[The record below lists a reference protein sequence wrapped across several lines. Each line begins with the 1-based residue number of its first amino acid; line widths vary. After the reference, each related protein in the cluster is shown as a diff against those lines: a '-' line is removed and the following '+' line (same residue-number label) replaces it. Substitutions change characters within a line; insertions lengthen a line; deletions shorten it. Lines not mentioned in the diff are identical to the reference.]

1 MAFALS
7 IVRLEEALKKPGC
20 PVCRLG
26 HEAAIQSLDSFL
38 WENIN
43 DPVVRKP
50 INDAYGFCPQHTR
63 LLVAKE
69 MMTSGPLLGVN
80 IIYALL
86 AKNVSQDLQE
96 NRHKGAGITGWRTQ
110 LRKRGIFL
118 AGRHHKL
125 LVPAGRCP
133 VCVLTEESGNN
144 VLATLFEVLDAK
156 ENQFIEAYQ
165 HSGGLCLQH
174 LRNGLEQQRKHYAF
188 ATKLL
193 IDDTVKRLDAQ
204 RAQMQEYLRKHNWEY
219 RDEKM
224 TPEEQVAWLHM
235 LTFFTGLPETRFDH
249 KIEEF

>member
-7 IVRLEEALKKPGC
+7 IVRLEEALKNPGC
-20 PVCRLG
+20 PVCRLE
-26 HEAAIQSLDSFL
+26 HEAAIQSIDSFL
-38 WENIN
+38 WENTN

-69 MMTSGPLLGVN
+69 MMTSGPVLGVN

-96 NRHKGAGITGWRTQ
+96 IRHKGGGITGWRT
-110 LRKRGIFL
+110 RSSKPGIFSAGKHQPLL
-118 AGRHHKL
+118 A
-125 LVPAGRCP
+125 PASRCP

-144 VLATLFEVLDAK
+144 VLATLFEILDAK
-156 ENQFIEAYQ
+156 EARFIDAYQ
-165 HSGGLCLQH
+165 HSSGLCLQH
-174 LRNGLEQQRKHYAF
+174 LRNGLEQQRNHHAF
-188 ATKLL
+188 AAGFL

-224 TPEEQVAWLHM
+224 TPDEQVAWLHT

>member
-7 IVRLEEALKKPGC
+7 IVRLERSPQGSPAARC
-20 PVCRLG
+20 CRLG

-43 DPVVRKP
+43 DPYGAQTHQRCLRILP
-50 INDAYGFCPQHTR
+50 AAYR
-63 LLVAKE
+63 LLVARE
-69 MMTSGPLLGVN
+69 MMTSGPLLGSISSMRCWRRTFRKICRKTGTKGLV
-80 IIYALL
+80 LL
-86 AKNVSQDLQE
+86 VV
-96 NRHKGAGITGWRTQ
+96 RTQ

-204 RAQMQEYLRKHNWEY
+204 RAQMQEYLRKHNWSIAT
-219 RDEKM
+219 K
-224 TPEEQVAWLHM
+224 
-235 LTFFTGLPETRFDH
+235 
-249 KIEEF
+249 K